1 MLWFNQQVG
10 IREDS
15 ADELRKLS
23 KDELATQRI
32 FNFIE
37 ELY

>member
-1 MLWFNQQVG
+1 M
-10 IREDS
+10 
-15 ADELRKLS
+15 S

-37 ELY
+37 ELYW